1 MSQWIFRKI
10 RTNTV
15 LAWNRLGWR
24 KLVSADPD
32 PGFAPIWFEYMVSGS
47 LTITDLCCI
56 AYSCNLHGYENNK
69 QFIILIFCRIL
80 YLIPLRAAQPHGPQR
95 QEAGSGTV
103 TVPAP
108 PVNASTRIVT
118 PGDSGTQRRVTL
130 VTGANEDRALV
141 PFQSEPGESRY
152 SPLPANLS
160 QGLIFAVIDPQP
172 LSPGWIRIRS
182 VPD

>member
-47 LTITDLCCI
+47 LTIIDLCCI
-56 AYSCNLHGYENNK
+56 AYSRNLHGYENNK
-69 QFIILIFCRIL
+69 QFIILFLSDSLFDSVTCST
-80 YLIPLRAAQPHGPQR
+80 AAR
-95 QEAGSGTV
+95 TAEAGGRQRDRDRPG
-103 TVPAP
+103 PA
-108 PVNASTRIVT
+108 SQRFHSDR
-118 PGDSGTQRRVTL
+118 DSTQRRVTL
-130 VTGANEDRALV
+130 IAGANEDRALV
-141 PFQSEPGESRY
+141 PYQSEPGESRY

-172 LSPGWIRIRS
+172 LVPCWIRNRS